1 MAFTALETLPAW
13 LIPLVTVTAVVVT
26 VGLITAITV
35 LSLRLARSRKQQR
48 ERETTLTK
56 FSSAV
61 MNSGA
66 MILITD
72 AQGRIEFVN
81 DRFCQLT
88 GFSRHDVLNQSVAIL
103 SATVNLSGTE
113 TGVLT
118 NFLDCLQP
126 HWKGELLCRSTG
138 STPLWTAVTTSS
150 VLDGDGEPVNYIVSA
165 VDITELKIAH
175 ERMEQLA
182 LFDSLTNLANRRLFQ
197 DRLEQTLQS
206 IGRRSSQIALLFLDL
221 DEFKQVNDSLGHDAG
236 DMLLLTIADRL
247 KSCVRAQDTVARL
260 GGDEFTIL
268 LHDVSD
274 TKDLTMIAEN
284 ILTSLKAPIR
294 LKGQEVLIS
303 TSIGITTAPSDG
315 ETPDVLMKN
324 ADLALYRAK
333 DKGRDQYDF
342 YTESL
347 NDRAEHL
354 MSLEREL
361 RHGLRREEFFLLFQ
375 PQLDL
380 NTGDITA
387 MEALVRWQHPERG
400 VIMPDEF
407 IPVAEDT
414 GLIMP
419 LGNWILQQ
427 ACMQIKL
434 LHQLLGRGVR
444 VGINLSARQFR
455 DPGLEKVIDFAL
467 RTSGLEPRF
476 LEVDIHEGMLADDS
490 EAARIQLNRI
500 RKTGVTITIDDFGTG
515 YSSLRQ
521 LRSLPVDMLKIGQ
534 TFVKEIPENGPSTD
548 IATAI
553 IGIAQQMEKNV
564 VAEGVETEHQEYFL
578 RMHGCSLVQGY
589 RYASPMS
596 FDELYRYFSGADER
610 ELKA

>member
-1 MAFTALETLPAW
+1 MALPLPAW
-13 LIPLVTVTAVVVT
+13 LTTTGTLIALGVSLALVVV
-26 VGLITAITV
+26 VVV
-35 LSLRLARSRKQQR
+35 LSVRLAASRREQD
-48 ERETTLTK
+48 ERENTLTK

-72 AQGRIEFVN
+72 RGGRIEFVN
-81 DRFCQLT
+81 ERFCQLT
-88 GFSRHDVLNQSVAIL
+88 GFSTEDMLGESVAKL
-103 SATVNLSGTE
+103 SATSNLAGTE

-126 HWKGELLCRSTG
+126 HWKGELLCRTKG

-150 VLDGDGEPVNYIVSA
+150 VLDTEGEPANYIVSA

-182 LFDSLTNLANRRLFQ
+182 LFDSLTNLANRRLFE
-197 DRLEQTLQS
+197 DRLEQALQS
-206 IGRRSSQIALLFLDL
+206 VGRRGNQIALLFMDL

-236 DMLLLTIADRL
+236 DLLLLTVAERL

-268 LHDVSD
+268 LHDVAD
-274 TKDLTMIAEN
+274 AKDLTMIAEN
-284 ILTSLKAPIR
+284 ILASLKAPIR
-294 LKGQEVLIS
+294 LKSQEVIIS
-303 TSIGITTAPSDG
+303 TSIGITTAPNDG
-315 ETPDVLMKN
+315 MTRDVLMKN

-347 NDRAEHL
+347 NDRAEQL

-361 RHGLRREEFFLLFQ
+361 RQALRRDEFRLLFQ
-375 PQLDL
+375 PQVDL

-387 MEALVRWQHPERG
+387 MEALIRWDHPVRGE
-400 VIMPDEF
+400 VLPDEF
-407 IPVAEDT
+407 VPVAEDT

-419 LGNWILQQ
+419 MGNWVLQN

-444 VGINLSARQFR
+444 VAVNLSARQFR
-455 DPGLEKVIDFAL
+455 DPGLQNVIEFAL
-467 RTSGLEPRF
+467 RTSGLEARF
-476 LEVDIHEGMLADDS
+476 LEIDITEAMLMDDLES
-490 EAARIQLNRI
+490 VREQMARIES
-500 RKTGVTITIDDFGTG
+500 TGVTITIDDFGTG
-515 YSSLRQ
+515 YSSLRM

-534 TFVKEIPENGPSTD
+534 AFVKGVPTNEGQTD
-548 IATAI
+548 IATSIIAI
-553 IGIAQQMEKNV
+553 ARQMDMEV
-564 VAEGVETEHQEYFL
+564 VAEGVETEEQEYFL
-578 RMHGCSLVQGY
+578 KVHGCSLVQGY
-589 RYASPMS
+589 RYATPMT
-596 FDELYRYFSGADER
+596 FDDLYHYFSGGSEQQK

>member
-1 MAFTALETLPAW
+1 MALESFPAW
-13 LIPLVTVTAVVVT
+13 LTLTVTAT
-26 VGLITAITV
+26 VAITILSLITVTAI
-35 LSLRLARSRKQQR
+35 LSLRLTESRRQQN
-48 ERETTLTK
+48 ERESMLTK

-72 AQGRIEFVN
+72 SSGCIEFVN

-88 GFSRHDVLNQSVAIL
+88 GFSRDDVLGRSVATL
-103 SATVNLSGTE
+103 SATTNLRGTE

-126 HWKGELLCRSTG
+126 HWKGELLCRTKG
-138 STPLWTAVTTSS
+138 STPLWAAVTTSS
-150 VLDGDGEPVNYIVSA
+150 VLDADGGPVNYIVSA
-165 VDITELKIAH
+165 VDMTELKLAH

-197 DRLEQTLQS
+197 DRLEQALQS
-206 IGRRSSQIALLFLDL
+206 VNRQQNRIALLFLDL
-221 DEFKQVNDSLGHDAG
+221 DQFKQVNDSLGHDAG
-236 DMLLLTIADRL
+236 DMLLLTVADRL
-247 KSCVRAQDTVARL
+247 KSCVRVQDTVARL

-284 ILTSLKAPIR
+284 ILASLKAPIR

-303 TSIGITTAPSDG
+303 TSIGITTSPADG
-315 ETPDVLMKN
+315 DSADALMKN

-347 NDRAEHL
+347 NDRAEQL
-354 MSLEREL
+354 MTLEREL

-375 PQLDL
+375 PQVDL
-380 NTGDITA
+380 NSGEITA
-387 MEALVRWQHPERG
+387 MEALVRWQHPQRG
-400 VIMPDEF
+400 ELSPDVF

-419 LGNWILQQ
+419 LGNWVLQQ

-444 VGINLSARQFR
+444 VAVNLSARQFR
-455 DPGLEKVIDFAL
+455 DPGLENVIDFAL
-467 RTSGLEPRF
+467 RTSGMDAHF
-476 LEVDIHEGMLADDS
+476 LEIDIHEDMLS
-490 EAARIQLNRI
+490 QEPETARAQLKRI
-500 RKTGVTITIDDFGTG
+500 RARGVTTTLDDFGTG
-515 YSSLRQ
+515 YSSLQQ
-521 LRSLPVDMLKIGQ
+521 LRALPVDRFKIGQ
-534 TFVKEIPENGPSTD
+534 TFVQQIPEHGPNTD
-548 IATAI
+548 VATTI
-553 IGIAQQMEKNV
+553 INMAQQLEKDV
-564 VAEGVETEHQEYFL
+564 VAEGVETERQEYFL
-578 RMHGCSLVQGY
+578 RMHGCALVQGY
-589 RYASPMS
+589 RYAPPMS
-596 FDELYRYFSGADER
+596 FDELYRYFSGDNTR

>member
-1 MAFTALETLPAW
+1 MALESLPAW
-13 LIPLVTVTAVVVT
+13 LTLTVAIIAVIVTLALIAVTAV
-26 VGLITAITV
+26 
-35 LSLRLARSRKQQR
+35 LSFYLVHSRREKS
-48 ERETTLTK
+48 EREITLRK

-72 AQGRIEFVN
+72 ANGSIEFVN

-88 GFSRHDVLNQSVAIL
+88 GFSRDDVLSHSVAML
-103 SATVNLSGTE
+103 SATMNLSGTE

-126 HWKGELLCRSTG
+126 HWKGELLCRTNA

-150 VLDGDGEPVNYIVSA
+150 VLNDDAKPVNYIVSA
-165 VDITELKIAH
+165 VDITELKLAH

-197 DRLEQTLQS
+197 DRLEQALQS
-206 IGRRSSQIALLFLDL
+206 VGRGQSRIALLFLDL
-221 DEFKQVNDSLGHDAG
+221 DQFKQVNDSQGHDAG
-236 DMLLLTIADRL
+236 DMLLLTVADRL

-284 ILTSLKAPIR
+284 ILSSLKAPIR
-294 LKGQEVLIS
+294 LKGQEVLVS
-303 TSIGITTAPSDG
+303 TSIGITSAPADG
-315 ETPDVLMKN
+315 DSPDTLMKN

-347 NDRAEHL
+347 NNRAEQL
-354 MSLEREL
+354 MTLEREL

-375 PQLDL
+375 PQVDL
-380 NTGDITA
+380 HTGDITA

-400 VIMPDEF
+400 ELLPYEF

-419 LGNWILQQ
+419 LGNWVLQQ

-444 VGINLSARQFR
+444 VAINVSARQFR
-455 DPGLEKVIDFAL
+455 DPGLEHVIDFAL
-467 RTSGLEPRF
+467 RTSGLEARF
-476 LEVDIHEGMLADDS
+476 LEIDIREVMLS
-490 EAARIQLNRI
+490 EEPQVARDQLTRI
-500 RKTGVTITIDDFGTG
+500 RRTGVTITLDDFGTG

-534 TFVKEIPENGPSTD
+534 TFVKEIPEDGPNTD

-553 IGIAQQMEKNV
+553 IGIAQQMEKQV
-564 VAEGVETEHQEYFL
+564 VAEGVETEQQEYFL

-589 RYASPMS
+589 RYATPMT
-596 FDELYRYFSGADER
+596 FDELYRYFSSDNER

>member
-1 MAFTALETLPAW
+1 MALALPAW
-13 LIPLVTVTAVVVT
+13 LTTAGTLIALGVAIGLVAVV
-26 VGLITAITV
+26 IV
-35 LSLRLARSRKQQR
+35 LSRRLADTRRLQD

-72 AQGRIEFVN
+72 AEGRIEFVN
-81 DRFCQLT
+81 ERFCQLT
-88 GFSRHDVLNQSVAIL
+88 GFSPEQMLGESVAGL
-103 SATVNLSGTE
+103 SATVNLAGTE

-126 HWKGELLCRSTG
+126 HWKGELLCRTNG

-150 VLDGDGEPVNYIVSA
+150 VLDANGNPANYIVSA

-182 LFDSLTNLANRRLFQ
+182 LFDSLTNLANRRLFE
-197 DRLEQTLQS
+197 DRLDQALQS
-206 IGRRSSQIALLFLDL
+206 VGRRGNQIALLFMDL
-221 DEFKQVNDSLGHDAG
+221 DQFKQVNDSLGHDAG
-236 DMLLLTIADRL
+236 DMLLLTVADRL

-274 TKDLTMIAEN
+274 AKDLTMIAEN
-284 ILTSLKAPIR
+284 ILASLKAPIR
-294 LKGQEVLIS
+294 LKSQEVIIS
-303 TSIGITTAPSDG
+303 TSIGITTAPNDG
-315 ETPDVLMKN
+315 MTRDVLMKN

-347 NDRAEHL
+347 NDRAEQL

-361 RHGLRREEFFLLFQ
+361 RQALRRDEFHLLFQ
-375 PQLDL
+375 PQVDL

-387 MEALVRWQHPERG
+387 MEALIRWQHPVRG
-400 VIMPDEF
+400 EIMPDEF
-407 IPVAEDT
+407 VPVAEDT

-419 LGNWILQQ
+419 MGNWVLQN

-444 VGINLSARQFR
+444 VAVNLSARQFR
-455 DPGLEKVIDFAL
+455 DPGLQNVIEFAL
-467 RTSGLEPRF
+467 RTSGLEARF
-476 LEVDIHEGMLADDS
+476 LEIDITEAMLMDDLES
-490 EAARIQLNRI
+490 VRDQMARIES
-500 RKTGVTITIDDFGTG
+500 TGVTITIDDFGTG
-515 YSSLRQ
+515 YSSLKL

-534 TFVKEIPENGPSTD
+534 TFVKDIPGHAGNTD
-548 IATAI
+548 IATSIIAI
-553 IGIAQQMEKNV
+553 ARQMDMSV
-564 VAEGVETEHQEYFL
+564 VAEGVETEEQEYFL
-578 RMHGCSLVQGY
+578 KMHGCSLVQGY
-589 RYASPMS
+589 RYATPMT
-596 FDELYRYFSGADER
+596 FDDLYHYFSGNSDRPR

>member
-1 MAFTALETLPAW
+1 MALMALGTLPAW
-13 LIPLVTVTAVVVT
+13 LTLTATVTAVVVT
-26 VGLITAITV
+26 MVLIAATAV
-35 LSLRLARSRKQQR
+35 LSFRLARSRREQN

-72 AQGRIEFVN
+72 SQGRIEFVN

-88 GFSRHDVLNQSVAIL
+88 AFSRDDVLGHSVATL

-126 HWKGELLCRSTG
+126 HWKGELLCRTNG

-150 VLDGDGEPVNYIVSA
+150 VLDDDGQPVNYIVSA
-165 VDITELKIAH
+165 VDITELKLAH

-197 DRLEQTLQS
+197 DRLEQALQS
-206 IGRRSSQIALLFLDL
+206 VARRQTQIALLFLDL
-221 DEFKQVNDSLGHDAG
+221 DQFKQVNDSLGHDAG
-236 DMLLLTIADRL
+236 DMLLLTVADRL
-247 KSCVRAQDTVARL
+247 KSCVRTQDTVARL

-284 ILTSLKAPIR
+284 MLASLKAPIR

-303 TSIGITTAPSDG
+303 TSIGITTAPADG
-315 ETPDVLMKN
+315 ETPDTLMKN

-347 NDRAEHL
+347 NNRAEQL
-354 MSLEREL
+354 MTLEREL

-375 PQLDL
+375 PQVDL

-387 MEALVRWQHPERG
+387 MEALIRWQHPERG
-400 VIMPDEF
+400 EILPDEF

-419 LGNWILQQ
+419 LGNWVLQQ

-444 VGINLSARQFR
+444 VAVNISARQFR
-455 DPGLEKVIDFAL
+455 DPGLENVIDFAL

-476 LEVDIHEGMLADDS
+476 LEIDIDEGRLSDEPEVARDQL
-490 EAARIQLNRI
+490 ARIR
-500 RKTGVTITIDDFGTG
+500 RTGVTITIDDFGTG
-515 YSSLRQ
+515 FSSLRQ
-521 LRSLPVDMLKIGQ
+521 LRSLPIDMLKIGQ
-534 TFVKEIPENGPSTD
+534 TFVKEIPEDGPNTD
-548 IATAI
+548 IATTI
-553 IGIAQQMEKNV
+553 IGIAQQMEKQV
-564 VAEGVETEHQEYFL
+564 VAEGVETEQQEYFL

-596 FDELYRYFSGADER
+596 FDELYRYFSADSER

>member
-1 MAFTALETLPAW
+1 MALESFPAW
-13 LIPLVTVTAVVVT
+13 LTLTVTATAGIT
-26 VGLITAITV
+26 VLGLIATTV
-35 LSLRLARSRKQQR
+35 ILSLRLAESRRQQN
-48 ERETTLTK
+48 ERESTLTK

-72 AQGRIEFVN
+72 SSGCIEFVN

-88 GFSRHDVLNQSVAIL
+88 GFARDDVLGHSVATL
-103 SATVNLSGTE
+103 SATMNLRGTE

-126 HWKGELLCRSTG
+126 HWKGELLCRTKG

-150 VLDGDGEPVNYIVSA
+150 VLDADGSPVSYIVSA
-165 VDITELKIAH
+165 VDMTELKLAH

-197 DRLEQTLQS
+197 DRLEQALQS
-206 IGRRSSQIALLFLDL
+206 VSRQQNRIALLFLDL
-221 DEFKQVNDSLGHDAG
+221 DQFKQVNDSLGHDAG
-236 DMLLLTIADRL
+236 DILLLTVADRL

-284 ILTSLKAPIR
+284 ILSGLKAPIR

-303 TSIGITTAPSDG
+303 TSIGITTAPADG
-315 ETPDVLMKN
+315 DSPDGLMKN

-347 NDRAEHL
+347 NERAEQL
-354 MSLEREL
+354 MTLEREL

-375 PQLDL
+375 PQVDL
-380 NTGDITA
+380 NTGEITA
-387 MEALVRWQHPERG
+387 MEALVRWQHPQRG
-400 VIMPDEF
+400 ELSPETF

-419 LGNWILQQ
+419 LGNWVLQQ

-444 VGINLSARQFR
+444 VAVNLSARQFR
-455 DPGLEKVIDFAL
+455 DPGLENVIDFAL
-467 RTSGLEPRF
+467 STSGLDAHY
-476 LEVDIHEGMLADDS
+476 LEIDIHEDMLS
-490 EAARIQLNRI
+490 QEPETARAQLKRI
-500 RKTGVTITIDDFGTG
+500 HATGVTTTLDDFGTG
-515 YSSLRQ
+515 YSSLQQ
-521 LRSLPVDMLKIGQ
+521 LRSLPVDRFKIGQ
-534 TFVKEIPENGPSTD
+534 TFVQQIPEHGPNTD
-548 IATAI
+548 VATTI
-553 IGIAQQMEKNV
+553 INMAHQMEKDV
-564 VAEGVETEHQEYFL
+564 VAEGVETEQQEYFL
-578 RMHGCSLVQGY
+578 LMHGCALVQGY
-589 RYASPMS
+589 RYAPPMS
-596 FDELYRYFSGADER
+596 FDELYRYFSEDNTS